1 MGTALCFL
9 RQMAEGFL
17 ALVKEGVIHR
27 YLICLFRDLKPENI
41 LIKGTT
47 LKDAKIKIADFGYA
61 KNASMIQCN
70 FIRLLE
76 LLYTC
81 RHRF

>member
-1 MGTALCFL
+1 
-9 RQMAEGFL
+9 MAEGFL

-61 KNASMIQCN
+61 KKCFNDTVQLHS
-70 FIRLLE
+70 FVGTP
-76 LLYTC
+76 LYMSP
-81 RHRF
+81 